1 MSYTIWK
8 QVVKGDTIQFP
19 KGYEIISAKEQDGEI
34 AIWAL
39 CNKKDGIKERVTI
52 GVFETGEI
60 LPKDIKENYEFID
73 TVILQDVGLVFHVYK
88 KLVRG

>member
-39 CNKKDGIKERVTI
+39 CNKKMVLKRE
-52 GVFETGEI
+52 
-60 LPKDIKENYEFID
+60 
-73 TVILQDVGLVFHVYK
+73 
-88 KLVRG
+88 